1 MPGSIHSVFSDPFC
15 FQSTIRAADVD
26 FSIRAAG
33 TYRAELT
40 RVDFSQLWMQRGS
53 ESLARVAHAANSPN
67 RAPIFFLTDADQRGM
82 HHSGMELSTDDIA
95 VYARSATHHHRT
107 SGPVRWGAMSLA
119 PDDLATISR
128 AVAGRELAVPTTT
141 RRVRPKP
148 ADLSRLRSLHEA
160 AGNMAQATPDVL
172 ANDEVARAIE
182 NALLH
187 AMITCLIDGDQI
199 EMTSGCRGHLA
210 IVSRLEEF
218 LVGNPDRPFYLAE
231 VCAATGATE
240 RTLRVSCNEH
250 LGMGPVR
257 YLWLRRMH
265 MVRRALLN
273 ADPETA
279 SVTETAMS
287 YGFWEL
293 GRFSVAYR
301 RLFGEM
307 PSASLRRAAGPS
319 PKKAGR
325 NPLSLPDSEIA

>member
-1 MPGSIHSVFSDPFC
+1 MPGSIHSVFNDPFI
-15 FQSTIRAADVD
+15 FQSAIRAANVD
-26 FSIRAAG
+26 LSIRATG

-53 ESLARVAHAANSPN
+53 ENLARVGYAANAPN
-67 RAPIFFLTDADQRGM
+67 RAPIFFLTDANQPSM
-82 HHSGMELSTDDIA
+82 HHSGMELSTDEIA
-95 VYARSATHHHRT
+95 VYSRSAAHHHRT
-107 SGPVRWGAMSLA
+107 NGPVRWGAMSLT
-119 PDDLATISR
+119 PDDLAAVSYKIS
-128 AVAGRELAVPTTT
+128 GRELAMPATT

-148 ADLSRLRSLHEA
+148 DDLSRLRTLHEA
-160 AGNMAQATPDVL
+160 AGRMAQATPDVI

-187 AMITCLIDGDQI
+187 AMIACLVDSDQI

-218 LVGNPDRPFYLAE
+218 LIANPDRPFYLAE
-231 VCAATGATE
+231 VCSATGATE

-250 LGMGPVR
+250 LGMGPIH

-265 MVRRALLN
+265 LVRRALLRS
-273 ADPETA
+273 DPQTA
-279 SVTETAMS
+279 SVTDIAMNH
-287 YGFWEL
+287 GFWEL

-307 PSASLRRAAGPS
+307 PSASLRRSADES
-319 PKKAGR
+319 PKPGG

>member
-15 FQSTIRAADVD
+15 FQSAIRAANVD

-33 TYRAELT
+33 AYRAELT
-40 RVDFSQLWMQRGS
+40 RIDFKRLWMQRGS

-67 RAPIFFLTDADQRGM
+67 RAPIFFLTDANQRSM
-82 HHSGMELSTDDIA
+82 HHSGMELSTDEIA
-95 VYARSATHHHRT
+95 VYARSATHHHRN
-107 SGPVRWGAMSLA
+107 SGPVRWGAMSLT
-119 PDDLATISR
+119 PDDLASVSY
-128 AVAGRELAVPTTT
+128 AVAGRELAVPAAT

-160 AGNMAQATPDVL
+160 AGKIAIDTPDFF
-172 ANDEVARAIE
+172 ANEEAARALE
-182 NALLH
+182 NSLLH
-187 AMITCLIDGDQI
+187 AMINCLVDGDQI
-199 EMTSGCRGHLA
+199 EMTSGCRAHLA
-210 IVSRLEEF
+210 IVSRLEDF
-218 LVGNPDRPFYLAE
+218 LVSNPNRPFYLAE

-265 MVRRALLN
+265 MVRRALVD

-279 SVTETAMS
+279 SVTGTAMS

-307 PSASLRRAAGPS
+307 PSASLRRASGRSPRAG
-319 PKKAGR
+319 G